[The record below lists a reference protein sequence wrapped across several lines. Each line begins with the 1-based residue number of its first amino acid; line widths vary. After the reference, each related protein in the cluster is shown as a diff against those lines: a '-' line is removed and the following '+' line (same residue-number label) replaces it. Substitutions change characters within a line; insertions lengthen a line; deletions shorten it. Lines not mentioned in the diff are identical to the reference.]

1 MNTNIFDGI
10 TNGITDGIDL
20 KPNKLKLILKWGVNF
35 APAIIYG
42 AFTIG
47 QIKMNSSDSI
57 KDLNKSLLENTQA
70 IKELKIEVANQNT
83 KTNLRIDKIY
93 ETGYDAFA
101 DYQDYNKKQL
111 NLIID
116 YGQSNKDL
124 LKKMLEVNDMEKNR
138 NIENNLEQAKSE
150 PYVSDTIH
158 HKIRHRVISGINE
171 NK

>member
-1 MNTNIFDGI
+1 MNNNIFD
-10 TNGITDGIDL
+10 GITDGIDL
-20 KPNKLKLILKWGVNF
+20 KPNKLKLILKWGINF

-47 QIKMNSSDSI
+47 QVKMNSADSI
-57 KDLNKSLLENTQA
+57 KELNKSLIENTQT

-116 YGQSNKDL
+116 YGQSNKEL
-124 LKKMLEVNDMEKNR
+124 LKKMLEVNDIEKNK
-138 NIENNLEQAKSE
+138 NIEINL
-150 PYVSDTIH
+150 
-158 HKIRHRVISGINE
+158 
-171 NK
+171 